1 MESHGYRLTCLRAS
15 ALPSAPHSL
24 RSARARGSEVPM
36 DQGGGVHVSRG
47 DQWFA
52 RGLNIIQW
60 TPEVCHTAA
69 GRMLQGFESWLT
81 SFGAP
86 VALGARIEH
95 VRALQRAQL

>member
-1 MESHGYRLTCLRAS
+1 MEPHGYRLTCLRS
-15 ALPSAPHSL
+15 SVLPSAPHSL
-24 RSARARGSEVPM
+24 RSAPRGPEVPM

-47 DQWFA
+47 DLWFA
-52 RGLNIIQW
+52 NGLHTTQW

-69 GRMLQGFESWLT
+69 GRMSQGFESWLT

-95 VRALQRAQL
+95 VRALQRAQI